1 MYLLE
6 NIGMQSSQDSSQLV
20 VIGWVNDLNAKLGLA
35 YASWCWLP
43 KLLGNRNNHVHWNLN
58 FSLIIHVHLTLILW

>member
-20 VIGWVNDLNAKLGLA
+20 VIGWVNDLNVKLDFGLRQLVLVAKTA
-35 YASWCWLP
+35 
-43 KLLGNRNNHVHWNLN
+43 R
-58 FSLIIHVHLTLILW
+58 

>member
-20 VIGWVNDLNAKLGLA
+20 VIGRENDYNGKLGLA
-35 YASWCWLP
+35 YADWCWLA
-43 KLLGNRNNHVHWNLN
+43 KTAR
-58 FSLIIHVHLTLILW
+58 